1 MFRWPLGMVRIL
13 LQEFDGGFF
22 EKFGTLLNDQVKQ
35 DEEAV
40 VAEQNVGVTTDEEP
54 EPVAEEEKRV
64 DLIDDVV
71 ALNIDEL
78 YEEVIYEILHSVG
91 ADASVDKSSLFNYVK
106 DLFKIDDDKHDSAYK
121 EAQDKEAPNIVL
133 NVEVVQARELDP
145 KDANGLSD
153 PFCTLYLTSKST
165 HRYNTSVKP
174 ETLNPLWQEYF
185 SLPVQS
191 TADDVLVLEVWDF
204 DPAETVKEKMTK
216 ITSVQGIK
224 GLRKLMKEIAV
235 TASTGKHDNEMI
247 GYVNIPLKCIPSLG
261 HEKWYPLEK
270 KSKSRGE
277 IKLKLTFSSEKN
289 SVVAFQEGRHI
300 IRLLLLHE
308 VENKNIDPKEWDGEF
323 PELANTI
330 LRQHTA
336 QSGLQP
342 ADEYMAR
349 WLEFIRFHSGQPF
362 CYSLFL
368 KVLDKII
375 QPLKNG
381 LYSDEEVKL
390 FWESTKRI
398 LPLFFQHI
406 RKLRKLSQDDNNFIE
421 GLTSILK
428 ILSLISSL
436 NVPDNFELF
445 PKTSFGWLS
454 ESSCSEQDI
463 VPILK
468 ETIKQSAAEWYD
480 HILENNKPE
489 DFSNEK
495 VLQQAVKV
503 IQLVR
508 NDIQKGIE
516 IFDKHFY
523 LILGIQYAAELYQIY
538 DTKVCELV
546 EPCVKNICSALKP
559 INFDCDVNG
568 LDDDHEVMSI
578 GTSLFELYLILQKF
592 LILGDGMFPT
602 NIGSLH
608 VSQFHLW
615 FQKGVAHWLDIA
627 VYKAI
632 MRINKAIELDNLK
645 PVDDSVTYSSSAVDT
660 LSIFYQIK
668 VFWTQLAWPDVE
680 GNYTFV
686 AKIIDDICR
695 CCVHFADKM
704 GTKVETLGE
713 SESVYGKKFEVT
725 NEWCLAINNI
735 DYIRQSIEP
744 FVTQLGT
751 DDLLTKLSDLRNPK
765 AAEHCKQTLKLVV
778 ENALDNVRNKIIDLL
793 EKVSLK
799 MSPNVKRFLLGG
811 GEILNQG
818 NNHMDRLINYL
829 DDNLTTLNSQLNSD
843 NFEKILAIL
852 WDKIYSILNELIQD
866 SLEKKRPSSFFANMD
881 GALEILVGFFKQS
894 ENLKNN
900 ESYITIRK
908 LLRFHGMETDELIQS
923 YYLERLK
930 EQKMMKEPTMGMLTI
945 RAQFVNYMLR
955 IEVLNAR
962 NLIPHDKNGLCDPY
976 VKIHLLPKEKFADVI
991 KPKTKTQRR
1000 NLFPLFD
1007 DTFTLQ
1013 LSKEQ
1018 KETKNG
1024 LVHFIMKD
1032 QDFISSEFMAEA
1044 FLSFSDIPQTTLETS
1059 IHEMAQV
1066 HLILNKPT
1074 NFDSD
1079 IIKAIDHRQGE
1090 KQARDFV
1097 KDQKTK
1103 MQSINDI

>member
-1 MFRWPLGMVRIL
+1 LSH
-13 LQEFDGGFF
+13 
-22 EKFGTLLNDQVKQ
+22 
-35 DEEAV
+35 
-40 VAEQNVGVTTDEEP
+40 
-54 EPVAEEEKRV
+54 
-64 DLIDDVV
+64 LISFQ
-71 ALNIDEL
+71 IDEL

-91 ADASVDKSSLFNYVK
+91 ADASVDKNTLFGYVK
-106 DLFKIDDDKHDSAYK
+106 NLFKIDDDKHKSACK
-121 EAQDKEAPNIVL
+121 EAEKKQAPNIVL
-133 NVEVVQARELDP
+133 DVQVVKARDLAP
-145 KDANGLSD
+145 KDANGFSD

-174 ETLNPLWQEYF
+174 ETLNPLWQECF
-185 SLPVQS
+185 SLPVES
-191 TADDVLVLEVWDF
+191 TADDVLILEVWDF

-270 KSKSRGE
+270 KSKARGE
-277 IKLKLTFSSEKN
+277 IHLKLNFGSEKN
-289 SVVAFQEGRHI
+289 SAVAFQEGRHL

-308 VENKNIDPKEWDGEF
+308 VENQNIDPKEWDGEF
-323 PELANTI
+323 PEPANTI

-336 QSGLQP
+336 QSGLKP
-342 ADEYMAR
+342 SDEYMAR
-349 WLEFIRFHSGQPF
+349 WLEFIRFHTNQPF
-362 CYSLFL
+362 CFSLFL
-368 KVLDKII
+368 KTLEKII
-375 QPLKNG
+375 QTLKSG
-381 LYSDEEVKL
+381 LYSNEQEKL

-398 LPLFFQHI
+398 LPFFFQHI
-406 RKLRKLSQDDNNFIE
+406 RKLRKLSQDDNNFLE

-428 ILSLISSL
+428 VLSLISSL
-436 NVPDNFELF
+436 NVPEEYDLF

-463 VPILK
+463 VSILK
-468 ETIKQSAAEWYD
+468 ETIKQSASEWYD

-503 IQLVR
+503 TQLVR
-508 NDIQKGIE
+508 NDIQKSIE

-523 LILGIQYAAELYQIY
+523 SILGIQYAVELYQIY
-538 DTKVCELV
+538 DIKVYELV
-546 EPCVKNICSALKP
+546 EPCVETVCSALKP
-559 INFDCDVNG
+559 INFDGNVNG
-568 LDDDHEVMSI
+568 LDDDNEAMSI

-592 LILGDGMFPT
+592 LILGEGMFPAD
-602 NIGSLH
+602 IGSLH
-608 VSQFHLW
+608 LSQFHTW

-627 VYKAI
+627 VFKAI

-645 PVDDSVTYSSSAVDT
+645 PVDESVKYSSSAVDT

-704 GTKVETLGE
+704 GTKVETIGE
-713 SESVYGKKFEVT
+713 TESAYGKKFEVT
-725 NEWCLAINNI
+725 HEWCLAINNI

-744 FVTQLGT
+744 FVTQLGI
-751 DDLLTKLSDLRNPK
+751 DDLLLKLSDLRNPK
-765 AAEHCKQTLKLVV
+765 AAEHCKQTLTLVV
-778 ENALDNVRNKIIDLL
+778 DNALDNVRNKIIDLL

-799 MSPNVKRFLLGG
+799 MSPIVKRFLLEG

-818 NNHMDRLINYL
+818 NNHMERLINYL
-829 DDNLTTLNSQLNSD
+829 DENLTTLHSQLNSD
-843 NFEKILAIL
+843 NFEKTLAIL

-900 ESYITIRK
+900 ENYITIRK
-908 LLRFHGMETDELIQS
+908 LLKFHGMETDELIHS
-923 YYLERLK
+923 YYLERLR
-930 EQKMMKEPTMGMLTI
+930 EQKMMKEATMGMLTI
-945 RAQFVNYMLR
+945 RAQFVHYMLR

-962 NLIPHDKNGLCDPY
+962 NLIPHDKNGSCDPY
-976 VKIHLLPKEKFADVI
+976 VKIHLLPKEKFADVT

-1024 LVHFIMKD
+1024 LVQFIIKD
-1032 QDFISSEFMAEA
+1032 QDFISSQFIAEA
-1044 FLSFSDIPQTTLETS
+1044 FISFSDIPQTTLETS
-1059 IHEMAQV
+1059 LHEMAQV
-1066 HLILNKPT
+1066 HLMLSKPT
-1074 NFDSD
+1074 NLDSEV
-1079 IIKAIDHRQGE
+1079 IKAIDHRQGE
-1090 KQARDFV
+1090 KLARDFV
-1097 KDQKTK
+1097 KHQKTK